1 MFITELPGNVG
12 PAWLGYPSSV
22 SSPLYRYTQSPM
34 ALNEFLSFSEL
45 ANHRTQSFPPL
56 LDIAGE
62 RT

>member
-34 ALNEFLSFSEL
+34 ALNEFLEL
-45 ANHRTQSFPPL
+45 Q
-56 LDIAGE
+56 
-62 RT
+62 